1 MLAVALLLLIS
12 REFNEAVKLRCGNY
26 SSNAVVTPELRENS
40 GILVTWDLL
49 SSDPVCSDPS
59 RLPRFT
65 QLRLHDVSL
74 IASCDSCPR
83 CTLRLPMRYEWP
95 LGSSINTIFIVARQ
109 TPYNRIHTDMDIRYV
124 IVDRLPR
131 SLRNCELIVRER
143 DKIDKLLSFSS
154 AALFFAIFSSVI
166 VCVCC
171 ARWLC
176 SKIY

>member
-1 MLAVALLLLIS
+1 MLPVALLLLAFQAIQAA
-12 REFNEAVKLRCGNY
+12 RLRCGNF
-26 SSNAVVTPELRENS
+26 STNAVVTPELRENS

-59 RLPRFT
+59 RLPRFS

-74 IASCDSCPR
+74 VASCDSCPR

-109 TPYNRIHTDMDIRYV
+109 PPYNRIHTDMDIRYV
-124 IVDRLPR
+124 VVDRMPP
-131 SLRNCELIVRER
+131 SLRNCELIVKER
-143 DKIDKLLSFSS
+143 AKLDKLLTISS
-154 AALFFAIFSSVI
+154 AAMFFGIFISVI

-176 SKIY
+176 SKVY

>member
-1 MLAVALLLLIS
+1 MLAVALLLLAFQAIQAA
-12 REFNEAVKLRCGNY
+12 RLRCGNF
-26 SSNAVVTPELRENS
+26 STNAVVTPELRENS

-59 RLPRFT
+59 RLPRFS

-109 TPYNRIHTDMDIRYV
+109 PPYNRIHTDMDIRYV
-124 IVDRLPR
+124 IVDRMPP
-131 SLRNCELIVRER
+131 SLRNYAEQPVFRVVPKVAAI
-143 DKIDKLLSFSS
+143 LLEDYSG
-154 AALFFAIFSSVI
+154 SVI
-166 VCVCC
+166 MTCEPLP
-171 ARWLC
+171 LC
-176 SKIY
+176 GTCNP